1 MISRN
6 SGNWAAW
13 PLCPTCQTRREAQ
26 CSICSAQ
33 GTDFRLAD
41 FEEAEEPDEVADETN
56 VLLLCSTCDEPFT
69 PQFYRSC
76 LECGFDFGEGIES
89 PEIVREEL
97 NSRVVFTII
106 GMAVVLVGLI
116 AFFTVVLR

>member
-1 MISRN
+1 
-6 SGNWAAW
+6 
-13 PLCPTCQTRREAQ
+13 
-26 CSICSAQ
+26 
-33 GTDFRLAD
+33 
-41 FEEAEEPDEVADETN
+41 VADETN

-69 PQFYRSC
+69 PQFYRCC

-89 PEIVREEL
+89 SEIVREEL
-97 NSRVVFTII
+97 NSRVALTII

>member
-13 PLCPTCQTRREAQ
+13 PLCPKCQARREAQ

-33 GTDFRLAD
+33 GTGFRLAD
-41 FEEAEEPDEVADETN
+41 FEESEDSTEGAEDTD

-69 PQFYRSC
+69 PQFYRNC
-76 LECGFDFGEGIES
+76 DECGFDFGEGIES
-89 PEIVREEL
+89 PEVVREEL
-97 NSRVVFTII
+97 NSRVVFVFI
-106 GMAVVLVGLI
+106 GMAVLLAGLI